1 MKVLL
6 IKTSSLGDVIH
17 TLPALTDAVQA
28 VPGIRF
34 TWLVEEAYAEIPS
47 WHPGVGRVI
56 PVALRRWGRHPLQ
69 AVQSGEWRAFRR
81 QLADTLYD
89 RVIDAQGLLK
99 SAWLALLAKGIR
111 CGPGF
116 ASAREWLAAFAY
128 QRRYPIPAAKK
139 QHAIIRMR
147 QLLASALDYPC
158 PGGTPDYGLDIQ
170 LSIINYQ
177 LSIPYVLFLHGTVWP
192 TKQWPEAYWIE
203 LGRLV
208 NQAGYSVYLPWGN
221 LAEQERA
228 ARIAGALERARV
240 LPSLSLQELA
250 AILSVA
256 TGVVGVDTGLSHLAA
271 ALDVPAVTLYGAT
284 NPELTGAWG
293 KWQQNLKADFLCA
306 PCLNRVCHYRG
317 PVTAPKPACYSS
329 LSPASVWQAL
339 RTSLSLTLHETGFL
353 SE

>member
-34 TWLVEEAYAEIPS
+34 TWLVEEAYAEIPA

-69 AVQSGEWRAFRR
+69 AVHSGEWHAFRR
-81 QLADTLYD
+81 QLTDTLYD

-99 SAWLALLAKGIR
+99 SALLTFLAKGVR
-111 CGPGF
+111 CGPDF
-116 ASAREWLAAFAY
+116 ASAREFPAAFAY
-128 QRRYPIPAAKK
+128 QRRYPIPAAKE

-147 QLLASALDYPC
+147 QLLADALAYPC
-158 PGGTPDYGLDIQ
+158 PGGTPDYGL
-170 LSIINYQ
+170 STARWRG
-177 LSIPYVLFLHGTVWP
+177 SAPAEPYVMFLHGTVWP
-192 TKQWPEAYWIE
+192 TKQWPEAYWID
-203 LGRLV
+203 LGRLA

-221 LAEQERA
+221 PAEQERA
-228 ARIAGALERARV
+228 VRIAGALERARV
-240 LPSLSLQELA
+240 LPPLSLQELA
-250 AILSVA
+250 ATLFVA

-271 ALDVPAVTLYGAT
+271 ALNVPAVTLYGAT
-284 NPELTGAWG
+284 NPELTGTWG
-293 KWQQNLKADFLCA
+293 KQQQNLRADFPCA

-317 PVTAPKPACYSS
+317 PVTVPKPACYSA
-329 LSPASVWQAL
+329 LPPARVWQAL
-339 RTSLSLTLHETGFL
+339 RTSLHTNRS
-353 SE
+353 